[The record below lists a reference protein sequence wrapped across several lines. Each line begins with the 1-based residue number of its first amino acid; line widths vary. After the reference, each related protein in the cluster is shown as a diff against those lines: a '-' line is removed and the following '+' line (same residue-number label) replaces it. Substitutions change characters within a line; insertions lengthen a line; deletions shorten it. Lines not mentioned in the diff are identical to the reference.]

1 MPKKLNK
8 PQEGS
13 AEAVVAPE
21 EAALTAT
28 LERPEDTAV
37 SEVLREA
44 DENQLVT
51 FCIEGQEFAFDIM
64 SVQEIIRQPQMAR
77 IPMAS
82 NYVEGVANLRGN
94 ILPVIDSRAR
104 FGLSRSEET
113 DQTRVLVLDI
123 DGSQTG
129 LRVDQVRQVT
139 RVQSAE
145 EEAPPEV
152 VKGVNEDFLRSVI
165 KLDGGKRI
173 ILELDPKAVCRIGES
188 IRKTAK
194 GAKKV
199 SHGDSAS
206 SRSSSHEN
214 AAAMEQIVTFQLGDE
229 EFAFPMDKVREI
241 LRVERP
247 NAVPDTPE
255 HVMGVLTIRDKILPV
270 IDLRVL
276 LGQPPLTDGIVA
288 EVETVREQCA
298 QWLESTRML
307 VASQDVDRV
316 DEAALEKAQRWVYH
330 MNPASQTLIDT
341 LAKIRNGLDN
351 LTRDARKLAGLSQ
364 ESGDEKSPAA
374 AFFESTVEGSCKRVI
389 DSLKE
394 YILQVPEHVLEDQ
407 RLIVVD
413 ALGAQL
419 ALVVDKVREVMN
431 VARDDIEVSAGLNS
445 DDGAELSGIA
455 KLDGGKRLILILESS
470 KLLEERVAAKLT
482 AVGGDHSGKGLNE
495 REGNA
500 ENASNV
506 RSDEQQYITFRL
518 AGEEYAIPINQIQEI
533 DRYSKMTRTPKAP
546 AYMEGVANLRGEV
559 IPVINARTRF
569 DLETRAPDDR
579 TRVIIMDRDGK
590 KTGLMVDSVN
600 EVLNL
605 AARDIAAPPA
615 TMSHSVDR
623 EFISGIG
630 KINSGKRM
638 VVLLDI
644 ENVVGN

>member
-1 MPKKLNK
+1 MPKKQNK
-8 PQEGS
+8 PQEGPVDTM
-13 AEAVVAPE
+13 EAPVEAPP
-21 EAALTAT
+21 TAT
-28 LERPEDTAV
+28 LERPEESAV
-37 SEVLREA
+37 SETLRGA

-82 NYVEGVANLRGN
+82 SYVEGVANLRGN
-94 ILPVIDSRAR
+94 ILPVIDTRAR

-123 DGSQTG
+123 DGTQTG

-145 EEAPPEV
+145 EEPPPEV
-152 VKGVNEDFLRSVI
+152 VKGVSEDFLRSVI
-165 KLDGGKRI
+165 KLDDGKRI
-173 ILELDPKAVCRIGES
+173 ILELDPKAVCRIGDS
-188 IRKTAK
+188 VRSQSK
-194 GAKKV
+194 GGKKA
-199 SHGDSAS
+199 GLGESAS
-206 SRSSSHEN
+206 SRSSNHEN
-214 AAAMEQIVTFQLGDE
+214 TDAMEQIVTFQLGEE

-241 LRVERP
+241 LRVQRP
-247 NAVPDTPE
+247 SAVPDTPE

-270 IDLRVL
+270 IDLRIL
-276 LGQPPLTDGIVA
+276 LGQTPLTDGIVA
-288 EVETVREQCA
+288 DVESVREQCV
-298 QWLESTRML
+298 QWLESTRNL
-307 VASQDVDRV
+307 VRSKDADRIEV
-316 DEAALEKAQRWVYH
+316 TILEQAQRWVYT
-330 MNPASQTLIDT
+330 MNPASQVLIDT

-351 LTRDARKLAGLSQ
+351 VTRDARKLATLSQ
-364 ESGDEKSPAA
+364 ESSDEKSPAH
-374 AFFESTVEGSCKRVI
+374 AFFENAVEGSCKQVI

-394 YILQVPEHVLEDQ
+394 YVLQVPDNVLEDQ

-431 VARDDIEVSAGLNS
+431 VSRDDIEASAGLNS
-445 DDGAELSGIA
+445 EDGAELSGIA
-455 KLDGGKRLILILESS
+455 KLDEGKRLILILESS
-470 KLLEERVAAKLT
+470 KLLDERVAAKLK
-482 AVGGDHSGKGLNE
+482 ALGGDQTGDGLGE
-495 REGNA
+495 REGA
-500 ENASNV
+500 GAHGKGAS
-506 RSDEQQYITFRL
+506 SDEQQYITFRL
-518 AGEEYAIPINQIQEI
+518 AEEEYAIPINQIQEI

-569 DLETRAPDDR
+569 DLEGRTPDDR

-644 ENVVGN
+644 DSVVGG